1 MKASGLA
8 CLIVGSMLAPI
19 APATAATPG
28 SALLITRIDN
38 EQWQLRLVAGGAD
51 AQFSGVVESDRPIS
65 GVRSANPA
73 AAAKA
78 RLSSATSLGTTL
90 AASAGGVDG
99 VSFSASAGSKLC
111 LRDAGS
117 SGVRIYRGSSM
128 KNAVPVTVPVALT
141 SADAC
146 GDAVLPMAH
155 ASVSAPGRK
164 YHPGHYTIIVNGVG
178 AQSFMT
184 DAMQKSGMRGIVRR
198 YTWRSVEPSK
208 GVYDFSVIK
217 SDLAWAKAHGAQFIV
232 VIQYKT
238 TDGSKAGPADMDAPL
253 MGETLELRNK
263 NGGYTLK
270 LWSPT
275 VIARYNAMVKA
286 LGAQVD
292 GLANFEGLGNQ
303 ESSLSLDSATLKA
316 HAYTPE
322 KYRDALINMLSASAA
337 SLPTSRVFWYMNF
350 LSGNQSYIGSIAS
363 AVAPLG
369 VVMGGPDA
377 WPDNK
382 SLQSAA
388 YPYYTQFDNR
398 MPLFIQVEGV
408 NYAEPHKPGV
418 GTTTYWTMLEL
429 YQFALTDL
437 HVNYMFWMRIAPKPA
452 NSPSYDW
459 DDALPVIKAHPTLN
473 P

>member
-1 MKASGLA
+1 MKASGLV
-8 CLIVGSMLAPI
+8 CLIVGSMLAPFMQ
-19 APATAATPG
+19 AVAATPG

-65 GVRSANPA
+65 WVRGATQAGAAN
-73 AAAKA
+73 A

-90 AASAGGVDG
+90 TASAGGVDG

-117 SGVRIYRGSSM
+117 TGVRIYRGSSL
-128 KNAVPVTVPVALT
+128 KNAVLVAAPVALT

-155 ASVSAPGRK
+155 ALVSAPARK

-178 AQSFMT
+178 AQNFMT
-184 DAMQKSGMRGIVRR
+184 SAMAQPGMVGIVRR
-198 YTWRSVEPSK
+198 YTWRSVEPSQ

-238 TDGSKAGPADMDAPL
+238 TDGSKAGPAYLDS
-253 MGETLELRNK
+253 LELRNK

-270 LWSPT
+270 LWSQKST
-275 VIARYNAMVKA
+275 DGYSVSERYNAMVKA

-303 ESSLSLDSATLKA
+303 ESSLSLDSTTLKA
-316 HAYTPE
+316 NGYTPE
-322 KYRDALINMLSASAA
+322 KYRDTLINMLSASAA
-337 SLPTSRVFWYMNF
+337 SLPTSRVFWFMNF

-369 VVMGGPDA
+369 VVMGGPDD

-388 YPYYTQFDNR
+388 YPYYTQFDSR
-398 MPLFIQVEGV
+398 MPLFIQVEGA

-418 GTTTYWTMLEL
+418 GSTKYWTMLEL
-429 YQFALTDL
+429 YQFALTNL

-459 DDALPVIKAHPTLN
+459 DDAVLVIKAHPTLN